1 MPPKKHPETPEEQG
15 ERFRREAEKLIS
27 AGDLDPDAGE
37 QALETILQNTT
48 CSTKTGTKKST
59 NS

>member
-1 MPPKKHPETPEEQG
+1 MPPKKHPETPEEQS

-37 QALETILQNTT
+37 QVVDAIVRGSKRTPDV
-48 CSTKTGTKKST
+48 KT
-59 NS
+59 